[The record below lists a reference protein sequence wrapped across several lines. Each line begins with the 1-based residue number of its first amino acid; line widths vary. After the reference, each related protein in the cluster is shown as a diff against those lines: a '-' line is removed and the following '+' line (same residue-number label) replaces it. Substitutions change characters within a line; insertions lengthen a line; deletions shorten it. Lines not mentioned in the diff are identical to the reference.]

1 MNINDVILNNART
14 RLAVEKD
21 TIQALEE
28 LKNESIRSSDILE
41 NKIKEVEQKQSQ
53 IIEVNDRE
61 YIDSILTKYLFFS
74 INDINTA
81 KEEINLSSI
90 RTQKVKDEKINF
102 LDINGQR
109 LIKDDIKRLEKAI
122 KYEEYLNKP
131 KQSKAINERK
141 GLFGNITRAISS
153 GVDTVKEKII
163 EDQKESWNY
172 ITKNGTMPLE
182 TIKSKAGS
190 NI

>member
-90 RTQKVKDEKINF
+90 RTQKVKD
-102 LDINGQR
+102 
-109 LIKDDIKRLEKAI
+109 
-122 KYEEYLNKP
+122 
-131 KQSKAINERK
+131 
-141 GLFGNITRAISS
+141 
-153 GVDTVKEKII
+153 
-163 EDQKESWNY
+163 
-172 ITKNGTMPLE
+172 
-182 TIKSKAGS
+182 
-190 NI
+190 